1 MKSEPAHQDV
11 SRIDTAQRVFL
22 QQGNL
27 GLRPPLTWK
36 IYGDPYTIADTDKR
50 SP

>member
-11 SRIDTAQRVFL
+11 NRIDTAQRVFL

-36 IYGDPYTIADTDKR
+36 VYADTDK
-50 SP
+50 PGP